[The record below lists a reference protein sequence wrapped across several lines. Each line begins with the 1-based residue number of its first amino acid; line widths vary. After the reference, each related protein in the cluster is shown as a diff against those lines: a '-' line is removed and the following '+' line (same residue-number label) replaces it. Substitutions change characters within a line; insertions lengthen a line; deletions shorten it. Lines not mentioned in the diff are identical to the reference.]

1 MSSTYCKTPTI
12 FQMEAT
18 ECGAA
23 SLAMICAYWG
33 KHVPLEQMRVETGVS
48 RDGCN
53 AGNIMR
59 AARRFGMECHGYR
72 KEPESLKKLEMPC
85 LIHWNFN
92 HFVVLEGF
100 KGEYA
105 YLNDPAI
112 GRRKLTMQE
121 LDEGFTGVVLTF
133 KPTESF
139 EKVKKE
145 NTLLPL
151 VMKRLHGQKEALAQ
165 LICLGLLLILP
176 GLIMPVLSQLF
187 LDEILGSGG
196 VPWFGQFLG
205 FMAATVLFQTLLG
218 LYRSKLLLNM
228 QNKLVLLSAREFLEK
243 LFRLP
248 VNFFD
253 QRSAGDLVGRIEN
266 NDGVNSFITGN
277 LAEIVLDIFVAIFYL
292 VLLLSY
298 NPVMTAIGMVGI
310 VFNMILAK
318 VTSEKIST
326 MIQKLQQDKGKLVG
340 AVCAGLSVTSTLKA
354 SGAESVYSA
363 RILGYEAKASSMEQ
377 QISRTQTIIGALP
390 SVVGNIIDIVI
401 LIVGAMYVIKGQMTL
416 GMLSAFSTLFS
427 SFSDPVEELVAF
439 VQQIQTLKANME
451 RVDDIMRHPVDEK
464 FEEHEVKEMPQAK
477 LSGRVE
483 LEDISFGYS
492 RLAKPL
498 VTDFSFSLTPGSSV
512 AFVGSS
518 GCGKST
524 VSKIV
529 SGLYHP
535 WSGSVRFDDVPMEEI
550 PPEVLHASVSTVS
563 QNITLFSG
571 TIRDN
576 LTLWNPAILEKDMI
590 NAAKDACIHEVIT
603 QKPGAYDFKLAEG
616 GANMSGGQRQRLEIA
631 RALATNPTILI
642 MDEATS
648 ALDPITEK
656 KIIDNIKRRGCTC
669 IIVAHR
675 LSAVR
680 NSDEI
685 IVMHG
690 GSIVE
695 RGSHEEL
702 ASMDGFY
709 RQFMATN

>member
-1 MSSTYCKTPTI
+1 MSKNYCKTPTI

-59 AARRFGMECHGYR
+59 AAKRFGMECHGYR
-72 KEPESLKKLEMPC
+72 KEPDALKSLEMPC

-100 KGEYA
+100 KGQYV

-133 KPTESF
+133 KPTEKF
-139 EKVKKE
+139 IKVKKE

-151 VMKRLHGQKEALAQ
+151 VLKRLNGQKEALAQ
-165 LICLGLLLILP
+165 MVCLGLLLILP
-176 GLIMPVLSQLF
+176 GLILPVFSQLF
-187 LDEILGSGG
+187 LDEILGSAG

-205 FMAATVLFQTLLG
+205 FMAATILFQTTLE

-228 QNKLVLLSAREFLEK
+228 QNKLVLLSSREFLEK
-243 LFRLP
+243 MFRLP

-253 QRSAGDLVGRIEN
+253 QRSPGDLVGRIEN
-266 NDGVNSFITGN
+266 NDHVNVFITSN
-277 LAEIVLDIFVAIFYL
+277 LAEIVLDIFVAVFYL
-292 VLLLSY
+292 ILLLLY
-298 NPVMTAIGMVGI
+298 NPVMTGIGMFGI
-310 VFNMILAK
+310 IFNIILAK
-318 VTSEKIST
+318 VTSEKIAN
-326 MIQKLQQDKGKLVG
+326 MIQKLQQDKGKLAG

-363 RILGYEAKASSMEQ
+363 RILGFEAKASSMEQ

-390 SVVGNIIDIVI
+390 NVVGNIIDILL
-401 LIVGAMYVIKGQMTL
+401 LIVGAMYVIEGQMTL
-416 GMLSAFSTLFS
+416 GMLSAFSALFS
-427 SFSDPVEELVAF
+427 SFSNPVEELVAF
-439 VQQIQTLKANME
+439 VQQIQTLKADMG

-464 FEEHEVKEMPQAK
+464 FEKKDTREMPQAK
-477 LSGRVE
+477 LSGNVE
-483 LEDISFGYS
+483 LENISFGYS
-492 RLAKPL
+492 RLGKPL
-498 VTDFSFSLTPGSSV
+498 VTDFSFTLTPGSSV

-535 WSGSVRFDDVPMEEI
+535 WSGSVKFDGVSMEEI
-550 PPEVLHASVSTVS
+550 PSEVLHASVATVS

-571 TIRDN
+571 TIREN

-616 GANMSGGQRQRLEIA
+616 GANLSGGQRQRMEIA

-685 IVMHG
+685 IVMSA

-702 ASMDGFY
+702 AAMDGYY
-709 RQFMATN
+709 RMFMATD

>member
-1 MSSTYCKTPTI
+1 MSKNYCKTPTI

-59 AARRFGMECHGYR
+59 AAKRFGMECHGYR
-72 KEPESLKKLEMPC
+72 KEPDALKSLEMPC

-100 KGEYA
+100 KDEYA

-151 VMKRLHGQKEALAQ
+151 VLKRLNGQKEALSQ
-165 LICLGLLLILP
+165 MLCLGFLLILP
-176 GLIMPVLSQLF
+176 GLIIPVLSQLF
-187 LDEILGSGG
+187 LDKILGNGG
-196 VPWFGQFLG
+196 VTWFGRFLG
-205 FMAATVLFQTLLG
+205 FMAATILFQTALEV
-218 LYRSKLLLNM
+218 YRSKLLLNM
-228 QNKLVLLSAREFLEK
+228 QNKLVLLSSREFLEK

-248 VNFFD
+248 VSFFD
-253 QRSAGDLVGRIEN
+253 QRSPGDLVGRIEN
-266 NDGVNSFITGN
+266 NDHVNVFITSN
-277 LAEIVLDIFVAIFYL
+277 LAEIVLDIFVAAFYL
-292 VLLLSY
+292 ILLLLY
-298 NPVMTAIGMVGI
+298 NPMMTGIGLIGI
-310 VFNMILAK
+310 VFNMVLAK
-318 VTSEKIST
+318 ITSEKIAN
-326 MIQKLQQDKGKLVG
+326 MIQKLQQDKGKLAG
-340 AVCAGLSVTSTLKA
+340 AVSAGLSVTSTLKA

-377 QISRTQTIIGALP
+377 QISRTQTIVGALP
-390 SVVGNIIDIVI
+390 NVVGNIVDIVI

-427 SFSDPVEELVAF
+427 SFSNPVEELVAF
-439 VQQIQTLKANME
+439 VQQIQTLKADMA
-451 RVDDIMRHPVDEK
+451 RVDDIMRHPMDEK
-464 FEEHEVKEMPQAK
+464 FKENQTRDMPQAK
-477 LSGRVE
+477 LSGNVE

-492 RLAKPL
+492 RLGKPL

-512 AFVGSS
+512 SFVGAS

-535 WSGSVRFDDVPMEEI
+535 WSGSVKFDGVPMEEI

-576 LTLWNPAILEKDMI
+576 LTMWNPAILEKDMI

-616 GANMSGGQRQRLEIA
+616 GANLSGGQRQRMEIA

-685 IVMHG
+685 IVMSG
-690 GSIVE
+690 GGIVE

-702 ASMDGFY
+702 AAMDGY
-709 RQFMATN
+709 YKMFMATD

>member
-133 KPTESF
+133 KPTENF

-187 LDEILGSGG
+187 LDEILGSGV

-292 VLLLSY
+292 ILLLSY

-427 SFSDPVEELVAF
+427 SFSDPAEELVAF

-535 WSGSVRFDDVPMEEI
+535 WSGSVRFDGVPMEEI

>member
-1 MSSTYCKTPTI
+1 MNKNYCKTPTI

-53 AGNIMR
+53 ARNIMK
-59 AARRFGMECHGYR
+59 AAKRFGMECRGFR
-72 KEPESLKKLEMPC
+72 KEPDSLKSLDMPC

-121 LDEGFTGVVLTF
+121 LDNGFTGVVLTF
-133 KPTESF
+133 KPTDQF
-139 EKVKKE
+139 EKMKKE

-151 VMKRLHGQKEALAQ
+151 VIKRLHGQKEALAQ
-165 LICLGLLLILP
+165 MICLGLLLILP
-176 GLIMPVLSQLF
+176 GLILPVLSQLF
-187 LDEILGSGG
+187 LDEILGTGN

-205 FMAATVLFQTLLG
+205 FMAATILFQTVLS

-228 QNKLVLLSAREFLEK
+228 QNKLVLLSSREFLER

-253 QRSAGDLVGRIEN
+253 QRSPGDLVGRIEN
-266 NDGVNSFITGN
+266 NDHVNTFITGN

-292 VLLLSY
+292 ILLIAY
-298 NPVMTAIGMVGI
+298 NPVMTGIGMIGI
-310 VFNMILAK
+310 VFNIILAK
-318 VTSEKIST
+318 VTSEKIANMT
-326 MIQKLQQDKGKLVG
+326 QKLQQDKGKLAG

-363 RILGYEAKASSMEQ
+363 RILGYEAKASTAEQ

-390 SVVGNIIDIVI
+390 GVVGNLIDIVI
-401 LIVGAMYVIKGQMTL
+401 LIVGSMYVINGHMTL
-416 GMLSAFSTLFS
+416 GMLSAFSALFGSFS
-427 SFSDPVEELVAF
+427 SPVEELVAF
-439 VQQIQTLKANME
+439 VQQIQTLKVDME

-464 FEEHEVKEMPQAK
+464 FEEKKIKEMPQSK
-477 LSGRVE
+477 LSGLVE

-498 VTDFSFSLTPGSSV
+498 VTDFSFSLIPGSSV

-535 WSGSVRFDDVPMEEI
+535 WSGTVKFDGVPMEEI
-550 PPEVLHASVSTVS
+550 SSEVLHASVSTVS
-563 QNITLFSG
+563 QNISLFSG

-590 NAAKDACIHEVIT
+590 NAAKDACIHDVIT

-616 GANMSGGQRQRLEIA
+616 GENLSGGQRQRLEIA

-669 IIVAHR
+669 IVVAHR

-685 IVMHG
+685 LVMSSG
-690 GSIVE
+690 KIVE

-702 ASMDGFY
+702 AAMDGYY
-709 RQFMATN
+709 RQFMATD

>member
-1 MSSTYCKTPTI
+1 MSKNYCKTPTI

-59 AARRFGMECHGYR
+59 AAKRFGMECHGYR
-72 KEPESLKKLEMPC
+72 KEPDALKSLEMPC

-100 KGEYA
+100 KDEYA

-151 VMKRLHGQKEALAQ
+151 VLKRLNGQKEALSQ
-165 LICLGLLLILP
+165 MLCLGFLLILP
-176 GLIMPVLSQLF
+176 GLIIPVLSQLF
-187 LDEILGSGG
+187 LDKILGNGG
-196 VPWFGQFLG
+196 VTWFGRFLG
-205 FMAATVLFQTLLG
+205 FMAATILFQTALEV
-218 LYRSKLLLNM
+218 YRSKLLLNM
-228 QNKLVLLSAREFLEK
+228 QNKLVLLSSREFLEK

-248 VNFFD
+248 VSFFD
-253 QRSAGDLVGRIEN
+253 QRSPGDLVGRIEN
-266 NDGVNSFITGN
+266 NDHVNVFITSN
-277 LAEIVLDIFVAIFYL
+277 LAEIVLDIFVAAFYL
-292 VLLLSY
+292 ILLLLY
-298 NPVMTAIGMVGI
+298 NPMMTGIGLIGI
-310 VFNMILAK
+310 VFNMVLAK
-318 VTSEKIST
+318 ITSEKIAN
-326 MIQKLQQDKGKLVG
+326 MIQKLQQDKGKLAG
-340 AVCAGLSVTSTLKA
+340 AVSAGLSVTSTLKA

-377 QISRTQTIIGALP
+377 QISRTQTIVGALP
-390 SVVGNIIDIVI
+390 NVVGNIVDIVI

-427 SFSDPVEELVAF
+427 SFSNPVEELVAF
-439 VQQIQTLKANME
+439 VQQIQTLKADMA
-451 RVDDIMRHPVDEK
+451 RVDDIMRHPMDEK
-464 FEEHEVKEMPQAK
+464 FKENQTRDMPQAK
-477 LSGRVE
+477 LSGNVE

-492 RLAKPL
+492 RLGKPL

-512 AFVGSS
+512 SFVGAS

-535 WSGSVRFDDVPMEEI
+535 WSGSVKFDGVPMEEI

-576 LTLWNPAILEKDMI
+576 LTMWNPAILEKDMI

-616 GANMSGGQRQRLEIA
+616 GANLSGGQRQRMEIA

-685 IVMHG
+685 IVMSAG
-690 GSIVE
+690 GIVE

-702 ASMDGFY
+702 AAMDGY
-709 RQFMATN
+709 YKMFMATD

>member
-1 MSSTYCKTPTI
+1 MSKVYCKTPTI

-23 SLAMICAYWG
+23 SMAMICAYWG
-33 KHVPLEQMRVETGVS
+33 KYVPLEQMRIETGVS

-53 AGNIMR
+53 AANIMR
-59 AARRFGMECHGYR
+59 AAKRFGMECHGYR
-72 KEPESLKKLEMPC
+72 KEPESLRTIDLPC
-85 LIHWNFN
+85 MIHWNFN

-100 KGEYA
+100 KGDHA
-105 YLNDPAI
+105 YINDPAM
-112 GRRKLTMQE
+112 GRRKLTLQE

-133 KPTESF
+133 KPTDKF

-151 VMKRLHGQKEALAQ
+151 IKNRLHGQKAALAQ
-165 LICLGLLLILP
+165 MICLGLLLILP
-176 GLIMPVLSQLF
+176 GLIIPVLSQLF
-187 LDEILGSGG
+187 LDEILGRADVS
-196 VPWFGQFLG
+196 WFGGFIA
-205 FMAATVLFQTLLG
+205 FMAAVVLFQTVLEV
-218 LYRSKLLLNM
+218 YRSGLLLKM
-228 QNKLVLLSAREFLEK
+228 QNKLVLLSSREFLERM
-243 LFRLP
+243 FRLP

-253 QRSAGDLVGRIEN
+253 QRSAGDLVGRVEN
-266 NDGVNSFITGN
+266 NDNVNGFITGS
-277 LAEIVLDIFVAIFYL
+277 LAEIVLDIFVAAFYL
-292 VLLLSY
+292 VLLLIY
-298 NPVMTAIGMVGI
+298 NPLMTAIGMTGI
-310 VFNMILAK
+310 VFHIALTRF
-318 VTSEKIST
+318 TSSTISSLVL
-326 MIQKLQQDKGKLVG
+326 KLQQDKGKLSG

-354 SGAESVYSA
+354 SGAESAYSS
-363 RILGYEAKASSMEQ
+363 RILGFEAKAFTMEQ
-377 QISRTQTIIGALP
+377 KISRVQTMIGAIPGAVSSVIDVVLL
-390 SVVGNIIDIVI
+390 VVGALFVI
-401 LIVGAMYVIKGQMTL
+401 RGEMTL
-416 GMLSAFSTLFS
+416 GMLAAFTTLFS
-427 SFSDPVEELVAF
+427 SFSDPLEELVSF
-439 VQQIQTLKANME
+439 VQQIQTLKADME
-451 RVDDIMRHPVDEK
+451 RVDDIMRYPVDER
-464 FEEHEVKEMPQAK
+464 FESAEYVDMPQAK
-477 LSGRVE
+477 LSGAVE
-483 LEDISFGYS
+483 VEDISFGYS
-492 RLAKPL
+492 RLAPAL
-498 VTDFSFSLTPGSSV
+498 VRDFSFRLAPGSSV

-535 WSGSVRFDDVPMEEI
+535 WSGAVKFDGVPMEQIPSEI
-550 PPEVLHASVSTVS
+550 LHASVSTVS

-571 TIRDN
+571 SIRDN
-576 LTLWNPAILEKDMI
+576 ITMWNPAILEKDMI
-590 NAAKDACIHEVIT
+590 NAAKDACIHETIT
-603 QKPGAYDFKLAEG
+603 QKPGAYDYQLTEG
-616 GANMSGGQRQRLEIA
+616 GDNMSGGQRQRLEIA

-685 IVMHG
+685 LVMHA

-702 ASMDGFY
+702 ASIDGY
-709 RQFMATN
+709 YKKFMATN

>member
-1 MSSTYCKTPTI
+1 MSKTYCKTPTI

-59 AARRFGMECHGYR
+59 AAKRFGMECKGFR
-72 KEPESLKKLEMPC
+72 KEPESLKKLDMPC

-100 KGEYA
+100 KGEYV

-133 KPTESF
+133 KPTENF
-139 EKVKKE
+139 VKVKKE
-145 NTLLPL
+145 NTLMPL
-151 VMKRLHGQKEALAQ
+151 VLKRLNGQKEALAQ
-165 LICLGLLLILP
+165 MICLGLLLILP
-176 GLIMPVLSQLF
+176 GLILPVLSQLF
-187 LDEILGSGG
+187 LDEILGSAG

-205 FMAATVLFQTLLG
+205 FMAATILFQTALG
-218 LYRSKLLLNM
+218 VYRSKLLLNM
-228 QNKLVLLSAREFLEK
+228 QNKLVLLSSREFLER

-248 VNFFD
+248 VSFFD
-253 QRSAGDLVGRIEN
+253 QRSPGDLVGRVEN
-266 NDGVNSFITGN
+266 NDEVNVFITSN
-277 LAEIVLDIFVAIFYL
+277 LAEIVLDIFVAAFYL
-292 VLLLSY
+292 ILLLFY
-298 NPVMTAIGMVGI
+298 NPVMTAIGLVGI
-310 VFNMILAK
+310 VFNVVLAK
-318 VTSEKIST
+318 VTAEKIANMT
-326 MIQKLQQDKGKLVG
+326 QKLQQDKGKLAG

-390 SVVGNIIDIVI
+390 SVVGNIIEIVL
-401 LIVGAMYVIKGQMTL
+401 LIVGAMYVIEGQLTL
-416 GMLSAFSTLFS
+416 GMLSAFSALFN

-439 VQQIQTLKANME
+439 VQKIQTLKANMT

-464 FEEHEVKEMPQAK
+464 FREHEVKEMPQAK
-477 LSGRVE
+477 LSGRVD
-483 LEDISFGYS
+483 LEEISFGYS

-524 VSKIV
+524 VSKIA

-535 WSGSVRFDDVPMEEI
+535 WSGTVRFDGVPMEEI
-550 PPEVLHASVSTVS
+550 PADVLHASVSTVS

-571 TIRDN
+571 SIRDN

-590 NAAKDACIHEVIT
+590 NAAKDACIHEMIT

-616 GANMSGGQRQRLEIA
+616 GANISGGQRQRLEIA

-656 KIIDNIKRRGCTC
+656 QIIDNIKRRGCTC

-685 IVMHG
+685 IVMNRG
-690 GSIVE
+690 TIVE

-702 ASMDGFY
+702 ASIDGYY
-709 RQFMATN
+709 RQFMATS

>member
-1 MSSTYCKTPTI
+1 MKSNYCKTPTI

-53 AGNIMR
+53 AKNIMR
-59 AARRFGMECHGYR
+59 AARRFGMECHAYR
-72 KEPESLKKLEMPC
+72 KEPDSLKTLEMPC

-100 KGEYA
+100 KGDSA

-112 GRRKLTMQE
+112 GRRKLTMEE

-133 KPTESF
+133 KPTDSF
-139 EKVKKE
+139 EKEKKE

-151 VMKRLHGQKEALAQ
+151 VLKRLDGQKEALAQ

-176 GLIMPVLSQLF
+176 GLILPVLSQLF

-205 FMAATVLFQTLLG
+205 FMAATILFRTLLE
-218 LYRSKLLLNM
+218 LYRAKLLRNM
-228 QNKLVLLSAREFLEK
+228 QNKLVLLSAREFLSK

-248 VNFFD
+248 VNFFE

-266 NDGVNSFITGN
+266 NDNVNVFITGN
-277 LAEIVLDIFVAIFYL
+277 LAGIVLDIFVAVFYL
-292 VLLLSY
+292 VLLLTY

-318 VTSEKIST
+318 ATSERIST

-390 SVVGNIIDIVI
+390 GVVGNIIDVVI
-401 LIVGAMYVIKGQMTL
+401 LIVGAMYVINGRLTL

-427 SFSDPVEELVAF
+427 SFSDPVEELVSF
-439 VQQIQTLKANME
+439 VQQIQTLKADME

-464 FEEHEVKEMPQAK
+464 FDDHQVKEMPQAK
-477 LSGRVE
+477 LSGRVD

-529 SGLYHP
+529 SGLYRP
-535 WSGSVRFDDVPMEEI
+535 WSGSVRFDGVPMEEI

-616 GANMSGGQRQRLEIA
+616 GANLSGGQRQRLEIA

-685 IVMHG
+685 IVMHA

-702 ASMDGFY
+702 SSIDGYY
-709 RQFMATN
+709 RQFMASN

>member
-1 MSSTYCKTPTI
+1 MKSNYCKTPTI

-23 SLAMICAYWG
+23 SLAMICVYWG
-33 KHVPLEQMRVETGVS
+33 KHIPLEQMRVETGVS

-53 AGNIMR
+53 ARNIMR
-59 AARRFGMECHGYR
+59 AARRFGMECHAYR
-72 KEPESLKKLEMPC
+72 KEPDSLKTLEMPC

-100 KGEYA
+100 KGDSA

-112 GRRKLTMQE
+112 GRRKLTMEE

-151 VMKRLHGQKEALAQ
+151 VLKRLDGQKEALAQ

-176 GLIMPVLSQLF
+176 GLILPVLSQLF

-196 VPWFGQFLG
+196 VQWFGKFLG
-205 FMAATVLFQTLLG
+205 FMAATILFRTLLE
-218 LYRSKLLLNM
+218 LYRSKLLRNM
-228 QNKLVLLSAREFLEK
+228 QNKLVLLSAREFLGK

-266 NDGVNSFITGN
+266 NDNVNVFITGN
-277 LAEIVLDIFVAIFYL
+277 LAGIVLDIFVAVFYL
-292 VLLLSY
+292 VLLLTY

-318 VTSEKIST
+318 ATSEKIST

-390 SVVGNIIDIVI
+390 GVIGNIIDVVI
-401 LIVGAMYVIKGQMTL
+401 LIVGAMYVINGRMTL

-427 SFSDPVEELVAF
+427 SFSDPVEELVSF
-439 VQQIQTLKANME
+439 VQQIQTLKADME

-464 FEEHEVKEMPQAK
+464 FDGHQVKEMPQAK
-477 LSGRVE
+477 LSGRVD

-524 VSKIV
+524 MSKIV
-529 SGLYHP
+529 SGLYRP
-535 WSGSVRFDDVPMEEI
+535 WSGSVRFDGVPMEEI

-616 GANMSGGQRQRLEIA
+616 GANLSGGQRQRLEIA

-642 MDEATS
+642 IDEATS

-685 IVMHG
+685 IVMHA

-702 ASMDGFY
+702 SSIDGYY
-709 RQFMATN
+709 RQFMATS